1 MTRANLIALS
11 IALTAGAC
19 LEKEIPISFPTTEPR
34 LDIEALFRPNEKA
47 LALIA
52 RTIDVNEPTVDFSV
66 TDAVVTV
73 WKNNQP
79 VDTLAFIPPEI
90 RRVRGPGYSGY
101 ESGRS
106 FEIDYG
112 AEYQLVVEAPGLPTA
127 RSEIVRPHRKISL
140 HNVQYELHI
149 TDRYSSKISS
159 LSFSIADDPGT
170 DDLYRVQIEYRNTD
184 LPWYVYNVG
193 HTFELDDD
201 NVTSDTIHFHQV
213 DMQVFE
219 ISDYFPDID
228 FKRTF
233 PNQAVIRVTRYDQA
247 YEAFLESRLETN
259 SEFGGL
265 FAGNPFV
272 ASNIQNGYG
281 VFSIAEV
288 DSLPI
293 ISW

>member
-1 MTRANLIALS
+1 
-11 IALTAGAC
+11 
-19 LEKEIPISFPTTEPR
+19 
-34 LDIEALFRPNEKA
+34 
-47 LALIA
+47 
-52 RTIDVNEPTVDFSV
+52 V
-66 TDAVVTV
+66 
-73 WKNNQP
+73 
-79 VDTLAFIPPEI
+79 
-90 RRVRGPGYSGY
+90 Y
-101 ESGRS
+101 E
-106 FEIDYG
+106 
-112 AEYQLVVEAPGLPTA
+112 T
-127 RSEIVRPHRKISL
+127 
-140 HNVQYELHI
+140 
-149 TDRYSSKISS
+149 
-159 LSFSIADDPGT
+159 
-170 DDLYRVQIEYRNTD
+170 
-184 LPWYVYNVG
+184 G
-193 HTFELDDD
+193 HVFELDDD
-201 NVTSDTIHFHQV
+201 NVTSDTIHFYQI

-219 ISDYFPDID
+219 ISPSAKYDID